1 MNLESLKYKLNRIH
15 KFEDPRMQMVMT
27 IYRNSFPTNER
38 QLDETIYLRQKLG
51 INEIYV
57 LEGSSNEILGMA
69 MLFPLQQSDFI
80 LLDYFAISEINRNS
94 GYGTILFKLIK
105 ELVFQQKRKL
115 VIEVEKPINSDSLNE
130 QNRRIQFYIKNGAIL
145 LKNVPY
151 MLPSIAGKMPV
162 EMLLLICTEP
172 VQQLNR
178 KTISNLIS
186 NLYQQVYQK
195 KANDKLLVD
204 LLNKLPEKTTLNF

>member
-1 MNLESLKYKLNRIH
+1 MRKIVKNELKRIH
-15 KFEDPRMQMVMT
+15 DSLDPRMQMVMT

-38 QLDETIYLRQKLG
+38 QLDETIFHRHKLG

-57 LEGSSNEILGMA
+57 LEDSSNEIVGMA
-69 MLFPLQQSDFI
+69 MLFPLKESDFT
-80 LLDYFAISEINRNS
+80 LLDYFAISQNKRNS
-94 GYGTILFKLIK
+94 GYGSILFQLIK
-105 ELVFQQKRKL
+105 ELVFEQKRKL
-115 VIEVEKPINSDSLNE
+115 VLEVEKPIKQDASSE
-130 QNRRIQFYIKNGAIL
+130 QVRRIKFYKKNGAIPL
-145 LKNVPY
+145 ENVPY

-162 EMLLLICTEP
+162 EMLLLICTER

-186 NLYQQVYQK
+186 YLYQQVYQK
-195 KANDKLLVD
+195 KSNDKLLVD